1 MQALERKVL
10 KMLEIETKFVV
21 LMQAAPFCFGPIS
34 TSLAIAKEL
43 RKLNVA
49 LIWLA
54 EGTALDLLMAGQYN
68 DYIIPFSLSDPD
80 HRRQYAHYIEEAD
93 AVIVNTDP
101 DFAEFAVNLNKK
113 TVYVDILYWMWTN
126 LPKVVEQCDL
136 YVYEDFVRSDTQIN
150 RLGTPTRTL
159 RVGPLTNFSTMTV
172 GEHRK
177 NVDGHLLVSL
187 GGLLRPGENSR
198 ELLFSFRNMVW
209 QALIDALAHTDTFQT
224 VYFAGG
230 GVESSETV
238 LCNGVKIFSGCLPR
252 EEYQKLLST
261 AKAVVLSPGLTGFY
275 EVVAAKSPVFFLPPH
290 NYSQYLQL
298 QSYKDILCPP
308 YYSDWLRLGITKV
321 MDCFLPEEQ
330 MLQEVDEVLA
340 SLIDKG
346 ELLTQHLREFF
357 DSAWQSYDPQPAV
370 DLLKML
376 ETRSCG
382 GAESVAQDIVQRIA
396 VVR

>member
-1 MQALERKVL
+1 
-10 KMLEIETKFVV
+10 
-21 LMQAAPFCFGPIS
+21 
-34 TSLAIAKEL
+34 
-43 RKLNVA
+43 
-49 LIWLA
+49 
-54 EGTALDLLMAGQYN
+54 
-68 DYIIPFSLSDPD
+68 
-80 HRRQYAHYIEEAD
+80 
-93 AVIVNTDP
+93 
-101 DFAEFAVNLNKK
+101 
-113 TVYVDILYWMWTN
+113 
-126 LPKVVEQCDL
+126 
-136 YVYEDFVRSDTQIN
+136 
-150 RLGTPTRTL
+150 
-159 RVGPLTNFSTMTV
+159 
-172 GEHRK
+172 
-177 NVDGHLLVSL
+177 
-187 GGLLRPGENSR
+187 
-198 ELLFSFRNMVW
+198 MVW